1 MEEVTEVFACKCFET
16 GIDCSQ
22 ITLGHC
28 AEKIGLDE
36 KSAMR
41 MSSAFGGGMWNGETC
56 GCVVGALMALGYK
69 YGTDAPGQNE
79 AKQSLLAKK
88 AEFEDKF
95 KKQNGSLICREI
107 LGYDISKP
115 EGLDKIMEKGLLF
128 TICPKAVVT
137 ACEILDEIL

>member
-79 AKQSLLAKK
+79 AKQFLLAKK
-88 AEFEDKF
+88 VKKAKGTMLPAIIPAPRGRCQRGGRGAAPARNRAPRAEIPLPRA
-95 KKQNGSLICREI
+95 GRWI
-107 LGYDISKP
+107 
-115 EGLDKIMEKGLLF
+115 
-128 TICPKAVVT
+128 
-137 ACEILDEIL
+137 